1 MYPMTSIFTR
11 EKRVRFET
19 QRQREKK
26 ATLKIHVKTEAEIG
40 TVLYRYKPR
49 NTKMCQDDRR

>member
-11 EKRVRFET
+11 RKRVRFET
-19 QRQREKK
+19 QREKK

-40 TVLYRYKPR
+40 IILYRYKPR
-49 NTKMCQDDRR
+49 NTEVCQDARRQA